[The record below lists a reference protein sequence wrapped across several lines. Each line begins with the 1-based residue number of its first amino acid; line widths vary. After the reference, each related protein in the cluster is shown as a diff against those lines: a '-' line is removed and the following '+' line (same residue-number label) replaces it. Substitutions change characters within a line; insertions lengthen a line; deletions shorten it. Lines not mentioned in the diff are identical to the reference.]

1 MHRRKMRPMPD
12 YAWKNNRHAIL
23 GTVYL
28 YFAYRCDEKQIPASA
43 IGSFIA
49 AHQDTAGSLTEEK
62 VRAAVQAVRKL
73 DKGTGKFGPSQDLV
87 DIWTALL
94 PLRSTFPL

>member
-1 MHRRKMRPMPD
+1 MPD

-28 YFAYRCDEKQIPASA
+28 YFAYGCDEKQIPSSV
-43 IGSFIA
+43 INSFVA
-49 AHQDTAGSLTEEK
+49 AHQDAEGSLTESK

-73 DKGTGKFGPSQDLV
+73 DKGTGMYGASQDLR
-87 DIWTALL
+87 DIWEALL
-94 PLRSTFPL
+94 PLRSTFPS